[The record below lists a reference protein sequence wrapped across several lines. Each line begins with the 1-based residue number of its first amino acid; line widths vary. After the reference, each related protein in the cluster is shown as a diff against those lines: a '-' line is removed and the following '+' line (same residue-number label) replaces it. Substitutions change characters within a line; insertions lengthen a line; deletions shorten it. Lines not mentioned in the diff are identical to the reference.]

1 MGTGEPT
8 ARPLLEVRE
17 LKTHF
22 FTRAGIVRAVNGVSF
37 SVMPGETLGLV
48 GESGSGKTITCLS
61 ILKLLPRGARLI
73 AGQVLFEGEDLVPK
87 PEADMEAI
95 RGRRI
100 GLILQNSMAA
110 LDPVFTIGTQ
120 VAEPL
125 VVHQKLSW
133 KGALQRA
140 VELLRMVRIGAPE
153 IRVKHYPHELSGGMR
168 QRASSAAA
176 IGPVPSLLIAD
187 EPTTALDVTTQRQYL
202 DLLKEIQ
209 AETGIAIIFV
219 THDMSIIGN
228 LCDRIAVFYGG
239 LVVEAGPKAQVFNQP
254 SHPYTQALLRAI
266 PILGQKVERLE
277 SIRGE
282 PPNLG
287 RLPAGCPFH
296 PRCEYVTD
304 ICRRGDPPPVFQL
317 QDARQV
323 RCWLREDKHVGESL
337 GGPEPDQTLPRE
349 KRASQA

>member
-1 MGTGEPT
+1 MGSVEHSG
-8 ARPLLEVRE
+8 RPLLDVRD
-17 LKTHF
+17 LRTHF
-22 FTRAGIVRAVNGVSF
+22 FTRAGTVRAVNGVSF

-61 ILKLLPRGARLI
+61 ILKLLPRGARILG
-73 AGQVLFEGEDLVPK
+73 GQVLFEGEDLVPK
-87 PEADMEAI
+87 SEAAMEAI
-95 RGRRI
+95 RGKRI

-133 KGALQRA
+133 KAALQRA

-153 IRVKHYPHELSGGMR
+153 VRVKHYPHELSGGMR

-176 IGPVPSLLIAD
+176 IGPLPSLLIAD

-202 DLLKEIQ
+202 DLLREIQ

-296 PRCEYVTD
+296 PRCEYVTEV
-304 ICRRGDPPPVFQL
+304 CRSGDPPPVFQL
-317 QDARQV
+317 RDARQV
-323 RCWLREDKHVGESL
+323 RCWLRGEEHVGEPVRS
-337 GGPEPDQTLPRE
+337 PELNQALPRE
-349 KRASQA
+349 QRAPQA